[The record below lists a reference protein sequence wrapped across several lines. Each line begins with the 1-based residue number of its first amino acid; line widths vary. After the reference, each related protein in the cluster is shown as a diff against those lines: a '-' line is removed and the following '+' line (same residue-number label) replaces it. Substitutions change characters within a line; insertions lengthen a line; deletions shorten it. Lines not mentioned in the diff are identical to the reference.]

1 MMFILV
7 SYDIIDDRRR
17 NKVANVLKNYGERVQ
32 YSVFECILE
41 KDRVEKLIETVNK
54 LINKQ
59 EDSVR
64 IYQIC
69 DACLRKTR
77 VCGVGKITED
87 REMFIV

>member
-1 MMFILV
+1 MFILV
-7 SYDIIDDRRR
+7 SYDIVDDRRR
-17 NKVANVLKNYGERVQ
+17 SKVANALKNYGRRVQ

-41 KDRVEKLIETVNK
+41 RDRIKKMIEVING

-64 IYQIC
+64 IYQLC
-69 DACLRKTR
+69 DTCLRKTK

-87 REMFIV
+87 EEMFIV